1 MNFSIFALGD
11 TNELEFAIVKCSFVY
26 NTLKG
31 AVTHS
36 TMTFT
41 KDSTTF
47 E

>member
-26 NTLKG
+26 NR

-41 KDSTTF
+41 KDSTNF